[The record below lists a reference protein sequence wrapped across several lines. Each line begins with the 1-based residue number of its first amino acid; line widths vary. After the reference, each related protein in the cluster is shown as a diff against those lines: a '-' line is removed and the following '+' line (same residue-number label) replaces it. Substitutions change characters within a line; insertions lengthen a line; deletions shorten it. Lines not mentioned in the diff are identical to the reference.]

1 MMPIMK
7 MFVGVRKKGKK
18 NIVLCDM
25 LEGMFTNTWP
35 CLLGGFTQGGL
46 LQVPSP
52 KNLGP
57 KIPLTDLTFN
67 LKIRYLT

>member
-1 MMPIMK
+1 MLTDKFLTCYMVPRNIAKELSIIMMPIMK

-35 CLLGGFTQGGL
+35 CLLGGFT
-46 LQVPSP
+46 
-52 KNLGP
+52 
-57 KIPLTDLTFN
+57 
-67 LKIRYLT
+67 